1 MGQHIIKILKIE
13 KTGGN
18 RLSMIQVMKRMN
30 LVIVVYDVTSKI
42 YKFN

>member
-1 MGQHIIKILKIE
+1 MGQHIIKNFKIE

-42 YKFN
+42 